1 MNTQSLTIKELL
13 ERYNL
18 RQRQSIYNWCKAAK
32 IELKKDESGRA
43 YATPS
48 QIALLDQ
55 LAEHMKK
62 PGATLSNFIPVSKTK
77 IDTAVDIV
85 VDNKIDGYKDESKIQ
100 SADTSLLAEITS
112 QIGIAIAS
120 HLSPSSPLRHNR
132 ELEEAAEKGWLLTTA
147 EVKSLIGVKPHTAK
161 GEITYK
167 RGCWTFSKAGRMGN
181 QTAWRV
187 SKIDRQEVLGEG
199 TN

>member
-1 MNTQSLTIKELL
+1 MNTQNLTIKELL

-18 RQRQSIYNWCKAAK
+18 RQRQSIYNWCKASK
-32 IELKKDESGRA
+32 IELNKDESGRA

-62 PGATLSNFIPVSKTK
+62 PGANLSNFIPVSKTK

-85 VDNKIDGYKDESKIQ
+85 VDNKIDGYKGDNKLQQI
-100 SADTSLLAEITS
+100 DPYLLGEITS
-112 QIGIAIAS
+112 QIGIAIAN
-120 HLSPSSPLRHNR
+120 HLSSSSPLRHNR

-147 EVKSLIGVKPHTAK
+147 EVRTLIGVKPHTAK

-167 RGCWTFSKAGRMGN
+167 RGCWSFSKAGRMGN

-187 SKIDRQEVLGEG
+187 SKIDCQ
-199 TN
+199 

>member
-1 MNTQSLTIKELL
+1 MNTQNLTIKELL

-18 RQRQSIYNWCKAAK
+18 RQRQSIYNWCKGAK

-77 IDTAVDIV
+77 IDTSLDIL
-85 VDNKIDGYKDESKIQ
+85 VDNKIDDYKSESYPQQI
-100 SADTSLLAEITS
+100 DTYLLGEITS
-112 QIGIAIAS
+112 RIGIAIAN
-120 HLSPSSPLRHNR
+120 HLSSSSPLRHNR
-132 ELEEAAEKGWLLTTA
+132 ELEEAAEKGWLLTTT

-167 RGCWTFSKAGRMGN
+167 RGCWVFSKAGRMGN
-181 QTAWRV
+181 LTAWRV
-187 SKIDRQEVLGEG
+187 S
-199 TN
+199 